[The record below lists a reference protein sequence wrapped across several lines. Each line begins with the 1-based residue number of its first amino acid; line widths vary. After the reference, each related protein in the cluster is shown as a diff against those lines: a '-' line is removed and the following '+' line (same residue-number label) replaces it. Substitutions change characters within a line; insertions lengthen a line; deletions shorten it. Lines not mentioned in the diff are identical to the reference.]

1 MKSIQN
7 LTKTDLENIKLLCFD
22 CDGVTIKEGTFL
34 QENQGELI
42 VRTAKLTPEMTKKIN
57 SLKNNFYIMF
67 SSGRHPLYLAR
78 MYETILWDKVILQGE
93 NGLLTVFNGKVS
105 QFENYPM
112 ELLKTAT
119 KIKADLRRLAG
130 SNNNVNGF
138 EPKQF
143 LISLHCQEDM
153 DEVRAIVDKH
163 DTDNE
168 FFCLWSGEAFDIAP
182 RKFNKGNG
190 LKSVV
195 KKLNLKLDNV
205 LAVGN
210 DPNDKEMVEESGISV
225 TTDPESIVEGADF
238 ITDKRGVSGG
248 EEIITK
254 ILELSI

>member
-42 VRTAKLTPEMTKKIN
+42 VRTAKLTPEMTEKIN

-78 MYETILWDKVILQGE
+78 MFEDVLWEKVILQGE
-93 NGLLTVFNGKVS
+93 IGLITVFDGQVS
-105 QFENYPM
+105 QLEKYPM

-119 KIKADLRRLAG
+119 KIKASLRRLAD
-130 SNNNVNGF
+130 SNDKVNGF

-153 DEVRAIVDKH
+153 DEVRAIVNKH
-163 DTDNE
+163 DVNDE
-168 FFCLWSGEAFDIAP
+168 FYCLWSGEAFDIAP
-182 RKFNKGNG
+182 RRFNKGTG
-190 LKSVV
+190 LQYVLKM
-195 KKLNLKLDNV
+195 LNLKLENV

-210 DPNDKEMVEESGISV
+210 DPNDKEMVEWAGVSV
-225 TTDPESIVEGADF
+225 TTDPESVVEGADF
-238 ITDKRGVSGG
+238 ITEKRGVSGG
-248 EEIITK
+248 EEIINK
-254 ILELSI
+254 ILELTV

>member
-34 QENQGELI
+34 QENQGELV
-42 VRTAKLTPEMTKKIN
+42 VRTSKLTPEMTKKIN
-57 SLKNNFYIMF
+57 WLKNNFYIMF

-119 KIKADLRRLAG
+119 KIKADLRRLAD
-130 SNNNVNGF
+130 SNDKVNGF

-153 DEVRAIVDKH
+153 DEVREIVVKH
-163 DTDNE
+163 DVDNE
-168 FFCLWSGEAFDIAP
+168 FYCLWSGEAFDVAP
-182 RKFNKGNG
+182 KRFNKGNG

-195 KKLNLKLDNV
+195 KKLNLKLENV

-210 DPNDKEMVEESGISV
+210 DPNDKEMVEEAGISV
-225 TTDPESIVEGADF
+225 TTDPESIIQGADF
-238 ITDKRGVSGG
+238 ITEKRGVSGG
-248 EEIITK
+248 EEIVNK
-254 ILELSI
+254 ILELTV